1 MWSELLVPARG
12 QFGASERRSL
22 RAAGGRCLAPPPQ
35 RVSNVE
41 GVWGTYAYAI
51 FQWTP
56 VKSMA
61 PSRRRGVR
69 ARLASLVRTRVV
81 VRIESLALRGKT
93 RAAVKAKRFC
103 TNVAPVLA
111 AGWARPGSRAVYGRA
126 GLWVGRGLCACGRGY
141 RTLFINNCF
150 VTPFPGVSNR
160 PCVTDRGDVKSRFW
174 EQGS

>member
-61 PSRRRGVR
+61 LSRRRGVR

-93 RAAVKAKRFC
+93 RAAVKAKRFVQTLPPC
-103 TNVAPVLA
+103 WQQAGCGPDRAPFTVARDFGSAAVCVRADGGIVLYLSTTA
-111 AGWARPGSRAVYGRA
+111 SSRPSQEY
-126 GLWVGRGLCACGRGY
+126 
-141 RTLFINNCF
+141 
-150 VTPFPGVSNR
+150 
-160 PCVTDRGDVKSRFW
+160 
-174 EQGS
+174 